1 MARYSVNG
9 RKIREIRL
17 TKGIGSKDL
26 AKKAGISERTLLEI
40 EEGRRQATEETF
52 FAVCKALKI
61 DAGECLADEA
71 APSGPAP
78 AKGDANAAK
87 ATA

>member
-9 RKIREIRL
+9 RKIRETRL
-17 TKGIGSKDL
+17 SKGIGSKDL

-40 EEGRRQATEETF
+40 EKGMTQATEETF
-52 FAVCKALKI
+52 FGICKALKI
-61 DAGECLADEA
+61 DAGECLADEPV
-71 APSGPAP
+71 APVPAP
-78 AKGDANAAK
+78 AKGDADAAK

>member
-9 RKIREIRL
+9 RKVREARL
-17 TKGIGSKDL
+17 SKGVGSKDL

-40 EEGRRQATEETF
+40 EEGKRQATEETF
-52 FAVCKALKI
+52 FAICKALKL
-61 DAGECLADEA
+61 DAGEALADVPTAPA
-71 APSGPAP
+71 AAP
-78 AKGDANAAK
+78 AKGDADAK